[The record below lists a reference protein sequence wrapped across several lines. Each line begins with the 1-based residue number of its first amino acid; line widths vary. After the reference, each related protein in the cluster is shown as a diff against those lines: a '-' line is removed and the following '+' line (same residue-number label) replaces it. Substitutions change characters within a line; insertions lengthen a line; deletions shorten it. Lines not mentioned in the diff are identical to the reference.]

1 MSTTSPSKPTNAE
14 TIDSSAIRI
23 LVLDNIA
30 QEGLDLLEKAD
41 GIEYEIQT
49 GLAGEELQSALAQ
62 FDGAVCRSGVKITAD
77 SLMGNT
83 RLKAI
88 ARAGVGTDNID
99 KAAATRLGIVVMNT
113 PTGNTV
119 STAEHTMALMLGL
132 SRNLAPAHASLLA
145 GKWDRKKFSGRQLA
159 GKTLGIVGLG
169 RIGQEVASRAKSF
182 GMNIIGYDP
191 FLSNSQIEQL
201 GIEPCTTVASLLPVI
216 DYLTVHTPLTP
227 ETEGLIGSD
236 QIAQIKPGARLINC
250 ARGGIYDEQAL
261 AEGLKSGKLGGVA
274 LDVYKSEPCTD
285 SPLFEMAGVLC
296 TPHLGAST
304 EEAQIQVAEEAVTLL
319 TKYLKHG
326 EIRHAV
332 NTIAVDP
339 QTMEKIRGYLDVA
352 YRLGIMMCGW
362 HGGAIESVS
371 LEYHGELVDQDTRLL
386 TSAFCVGVLEN
397 IADNANII
405 NAATLCEERGLDV
418 VTRASREND
427 TFSSMISVTVRSSS
441 LECQASGTLFGKDM
455 PRLVMVDNYPTDAF
469 MDGYLLI
476 FTHQD
481 IPGVIG
487 YVGNV
492 LAKEKVNI
500 AQMAVGRM
508 SVDVGGPA
516 IGVLNL
522 DSPAPQSALD
532 QVLEYEGID
541 TVRMISLPAHD
552 QLPDWLS

>member
-1 MSTTSPSKPTNAE
+1 MSTTTPSKPTNAE

-285 SPLFEMAGVLC
+285 SPLFEMPGVLC

-371 LEYHGELVDQDTRLL
+371 LEYHGELVEQDTRLL

-469 MDGYLLI
+469 MDGFLLI

-508 SVDVGGPA
+508 SVNVGGPA

-522 DSPAPQSALD
+522 DSPASQSALD